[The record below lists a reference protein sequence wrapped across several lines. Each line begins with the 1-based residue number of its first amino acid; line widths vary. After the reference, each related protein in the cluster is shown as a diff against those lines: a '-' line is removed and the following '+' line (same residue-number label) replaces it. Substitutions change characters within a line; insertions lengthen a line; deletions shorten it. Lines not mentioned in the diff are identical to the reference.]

1 MMRLMLRLRIKPS
14 INNISKLINSTVL
27 YRKININLGMG
38 TKSLGMLKNGKV
50 KQRPSVYEYQCE
62 GATQRINIG
71 IGS

>member
-27 YRKININLGMG
+27 YRKINISLGMG

-50 KQRPSVYEYQCE
+50 KQHPSMSE
-62 GATQRINIG
+62 
-71 IGS
+71 

>member
-27 YRKININLGMG
+27 YRKINTSLGMG
-38 TKSLGMLKNGKV
+38 TKSLGILKNGKV
-50 KQRPSVYEYQCE
+50 QQHPSVSECQCG
-62 GATQRINIG
+62 GATQIMNTG